1 MFRIRKNEKGFSLVE
16 LLAVVVILGLL
27 AAIGI
32 VATNTLVDKAK
43 NEKMDSQKNTIT
55 LSAQT
60 YMQNNKNLVPKIIG
74 ESSIIKVSDLR
85 MTKYLTEDIK
95 NDKGESCMEKSYVRV
110 YKLSNTEYTYT
121 TFLYCG
127 NEEVPEEEMVPS
139 PIITAKF
146 SDSSGE
152 IKDKNLNNVSD
163 AYLYI
168 EINSATADQITMYK
182 SQGTP
187 VVIDGY
193 TFKIFVYKGSQRV
206 EAYNSGSLSGG
217 KEEKIIINKKLKDYI
232 DVTGVTEVSIEVIAI
247 NTLGGITNT
256 NTTVGEHDDKKEST
270 TYDDNIKPKCVKPD
284 SPYVENDWLN
294 KSEYN
299 MTKDQRKL
307 TVGCDDGTGS
317 GCIRNYFT
325 MSWPNDDDKY
335 GAEFVYIEVKD
346 NAGNV
351 SEHNDACLF
360 RVNVDIKTPEA
371 SVTAYSGQPSNSPTL
386 PNVTISS
393 TSGTTKVPANP
404 THVLA
409 NKIAGKPSILSKA
422 ITVNDSKTTAS
433 IASVDYKNLIANT
446 TDVQWMNNEN
456 YPAGVVYRI
465 DLKDNIRLDKWTWE
479 TNEGYI
485 NDTKAKKYKAVNVNN
500 PEGTSGKIAQDA
512 EHGKT
517 IFNGSTADTIFVQ
530 FVTEGMR
537 YGVFTVYD
545 KAGNST
551 KITIAANLDRT
562 PPPVPSNILANQYN
576 KVRTE
581 GTSVNLKLK
590 YTFGSW
596 INRYVQ
602 VKTAAGQNRDD
613 LTQGVTLSG
622 FWQFYYD
629 ARNNANKRVGT
640 SDYATNALGQGVY
653 DFKGTAAEVDG
664 KNKIRFMGCDKA
676 GNCSDWSAYKDVWI
690 DITVPKCA
698 VAKSITKG
706 AESDQKWLGIGET
719 ARVTATCTDPTSTLA
734 SGCTVDSFHHDYN
747 YQINTNS
754 AGAAGNNSGGSF
766 TDHAGNSVTCPAG
779 ERIQIDYES
788 PRCSV
793 SGGSSSWTNNQ
804 RVVTGTCSD
813 SGGSGCRG
821 NISHTYNYDIKTSSG
836 GAAGNGA
843 GGTVYDRADNPV
855 ACAANQTVKVDRT
868 MPYVTVNPSPGVYN
882 IDKPGSLNVTITCHD
897 SLSGLSNRFDVDYG
911 VSFKSPIG
919 TFDIGKCCE
928 DNAGNLMCDTRGPF
942 SAKIYGR
949 HPDCGVEAYKS
960 CRTSGCGVEKY
971 KRCSS
976 CGCEIF
982 SSWSTSTQMFY
993 VGDCGHCTY
1002 KSNPCRASSGTY
1014 KEVSCDIV
1022 GGSISGNRGY
1032 AAVRQT
1038 TKTRSCNTYKRCSS
1052 CGVESYNFCEHSQC
1066 GVLRYKQCWHY
1077 GENVGSS
1084 GGGLGGGGNNT
1095 MMVR

>member
-1 MFRIRKNEKGFSLVE
+1 MRKINNKRGFSLVE

-27 AAIGI
+27 SAIGI

-146 SDSSGE
+146 SDSSGV
-152 IKDKNLNNVSD
+152 IKDDLLNNVND

-168 EINSATADQITMYK
+168 EINAATTDQISMYK

-193 TFKIFVYKGSQRV
+193 AFKIFVYKGSDKQ

-217 KEEKIIINKKLKDYI
+217 RKEKIIINKKLEDYI
-232 DVTGVTEVSIEVIAI
+232 DVTGVTEVSIEVTAI

-256 NTTVGEHDDKKEST
+256 NTTVGEHDDKKTSSV
-270 TYDDNIKPKCVKPD
+270 YDDNVKPKCVKPD
-284 SPYVENDWLN
+284 SPYDEGDWLN
-294 KSEYN
+294 KSEYKL
-299 MTKDQRKL
+299 TKDQRKL

-325 MSWPNDDDKY
+325 MSWPNDDDEY
-335 GAEFVYIEVKD
+335 GAEYVYIEVKD
-346 NAGNV
+346 NAGNI
-351 SEHNDACLF
+351 SEHNDECKF

-371 SVTAYSGQPSNSPTL
+371 SVTAYVGDTVTSNSTNSL
-386 PNVTISS
+386 KDKITGKSILNKTIS
-393 TSGTTKVPANP
+393 
-404 THVLA
+404 L
-409 NKIAGKPSILSKA
+409 
-422 ITVNDSKTTAS
+422 NDSNTSAKIDTT
-433 IASVDYKNLIANT
+433 DYDKLIANT
-446 TDVQWMNNEN
+446 TDTKWMNNEN
-456 YPAGVVYRI
+456 YPNGVIYKI
-465 DLKDNIRLDKWTWE
+465 DIKDNIRLDKWTWN
-479 TNEGYI
+479 TNAGYI
-485 NDTKAKKYKAVNVNN
+485 NSTKSGNYLKVSSNN
-500 PEGTSGKIAQDA
+500 PEATSGNIEQDEA
-512 EHGKT
+512 HGKT
-517 IFNGSTADTIFVQ
+517 EFHGSTNDTIYVRFL
-530 FVTEGMR
+530 TEGMR
-537 YGVFTVYD
+537 YGIFTAYD
-545 KAGNST
+545 KAGN
-551 KITIAANLDRT
+551 KIEIKIAANLDRT
-562 PPPVPSNILANQYN
+562 PPPIPSDILAYQYN

-581 GTSVNLKLK
+581 GTSPSKTK
-590 YTFGSW
+590 YTFGNW

-602 VKTAAGQNRDD
+602 VKTANGQNRDD
-613 LTQGVTLSG
+613 ESEGVTLSG

-629 ARNNANKRVGT
+629 ARNNANNRVGT

-653 DFKGTAAEVDG
+653 DFKGSAAEVDG

-676 GNCSDWSAYKDVWI
+676 GNCSRWSLYKDVWI
-690 DITVPKCA
+690 DITNPKCA
-698 VAKSITKG
+698 VAKSITNG
-706 AESDQKWLGIGET
+706 AESSYNWLGIGET

-734 SGCTVDSFHHDYN
+734 SGCTVGSFHHDYN
-747 YQINTNS
+747 YQINTTS
-754 AGAAGNNSGGSF
+754 AGALGNSSGGSF
-766 TDHAGNSVTCPAG
+766 TDAAGNSVNCPANQ
-779 ERIQIDYES
+779 RIQIDYTRPS
-788 PRCSV
+788 CSV
-793 SGGSSSWTNNQ
+793 SGGSSKWTNNQ

-813 SGGSGCRG
+813 SGGSGCVR

-843 GGTVYDRADNPV
+843 GGTVYDKADNSV

-882 IDKPGSLNVTITCHD
+882 IDSPGTLDVTITCHD
-897 SLSGLSNRFDVDYG
+897 SLSGLSSQFEVDYS
-911 VSFKSPIG
+911 VSFRSPIG

-942 SAKIYGR
+942 SAKTYGR
-949 HPDCGVEAYKS
+949 HEDCGIEEYFQCRTTLCGVELYQECSDSQCGRYVCGTQTMTAVPTQYAGSYTQKSNVNTCYNYHQSMCDSAYQGCS
-960 CRTSGCGVEKY
+960 CRMTANDNCVCSYPTKCPSGYKVSGSKCVKSVNKYCNYTCRTEACGVELYRK
-971 KRCSS
+971 
-976 CGCEIF
+976 CE
-982 SSWSTSTQMFY
+982 
-993 VGDCGHCTY
+993 H
-1002 KSNPCRASSGTY
+1002 PA
-1014 KEVSCDIV
+1014 
-1022 GGSISGNRGY
+1022 
-1032 AAVRQT
+1032 
-1038 TKTRSCNTYKRCSS
+1038 
-1052 CGVESYNFCEHSQC
+1052 CGVKLH
-1066 GVLRYKQCWHY
+1066 KQCWHY
-1077 GENVGSS
+1077 GADCNCSAHKVK
-1084 GGGLGGGGNNT
+1084 T
-1095 MMVR
+1095 Y

>member
-1 MFRIRKNEKGFSLVE
+1 MKCLNKNQKGFSLVE
-16 LLAVVVILGLL
+16 LLAVVVILGLI

-32 VATNTLVDKAK
+32 VASNTLVDKAK
-43 NEKMDSQKNTIT
+43 KDKMDSQKNTVT

-74 ESSIIKVSDLR
+74 ESSIIKISDLR
-85 MTKYLTEDIK
+85 TSKYLTEDIK

-139 PIITAKF
+139 PIITARF

-168 EINSATADQITMYK
+168 EINSATADQISMYK

-193 TFKIFVYKGSQRV
+193 TFKIFVYKGTQRV

-217 KEEKIIINKKLKDYI
+217 REEKLIINKKLKDYI
-232 DVTGVTEVSIEVIAI
+232 DVTGVTEISIEVTAI

-256 NTTVGEHDDKKEST
+256 NTTVGEHDDKKGST

-284 SPYVENDWLN
+284 SPYVESDWLN
-294 KSEYN
+294 KNEYN
-299 MTKDQRKL
+299 ATKDQRKL

-335 GAEFVYIEVKD
+335 GAEYVYIEVKD

-351 SEHNDACLF
+351 SEHNDECKF

-371 SVTAYSGQPSNSPTL
+371 SVTAYVGAESSSNSTNSL
-386 PNVTISS
+386 QSKITGSS
-393 TSGTTKVPANP
+393 ILTKV
-404 THVLA
+404 T
-409 NKIAGKPSILSKA
+409 S
-422 ITVNDSKTTAS
+422 TNDSNTSATIKTT
-433 IASVDYKNLIANT
+433 DYSKLTANA
-446 TDVQWMNNEN
+446 TDVQWMNKAN
-456 YPAGVVYRI
+456 YPNGVIYKI
-465 DLKDNIRLDKWTWE
+465 ELKDNIRLDKWTWN
-479 TNEGYI
+479 TNDGYI
-485 NDTKAKKYKAVNVNN
+485 NSTKASNYLKVSSSN
-500 PEGTSGKIAQDA
+500 PEATSGNITQDEA
-512 EHGKT
+512 HGKT
-517 IFNGSTADTIFVQ
+517 EFHGSTHDVVYVRFY
-530 FVTEGMR
+530 TEGMR
-537 YGVFTVYD
+537 YGVFTAYD
-545 KAGNST
+545 KAGN
-551 KITIAANLDRT
+551 KIEIKIAANLDRT
-562 PPPVPSNILANQYN
+562 PPPVPSDMQAFQYN

-581 GTSVNLKLK
+581 GTTASKTR
-590 YTFGSW
+590 YTFGNW
-596 INRYVQ
+596 INRYVK
-602 VKTAAGQNRDD
+602 VETAAGQNRDD
-613 LTQGVTLSG
+613 ETEGVTLSG

-629 ARNNANKRVGT
+629 ARNNANTRVG
-640 SDYATNALGQGVY
+640 SGDYATNALGKGVY

-676 GNCSDWSAYKDVWI
+676 GNCSNWSQYKDVWI

-706 AESDQKWLGIGET
+706 AESNQNWLGIGET
-719 ARVTATCTDPTSTLA
+719 ARVTATCTDPTPTLA
-734 SGCTVDSFHHDYN
+734 SGCTVGSFHHDYN
-747 YQINTNS
+747 YQINTHN
-754 AGAAGNNSGGSF
+754 AGADGNNNGGSF
-766 TDHAGNSVTCPAG
+766 TDYAGNSVSCPAG

-813 SGGSGCRG
+813 TGGSGCRG

-843 GGTVYDRADNPV
+843 GGTVYDRADNSV

-868 MPYVTVNPSPGVYN
+868 KPYVTVSPAPGVYN
-882 IDKPGSLNVTITCHD
+882 IDKPGRLKVTITCHD
-897 SLSGLSNRFDVDYG
+897 ALSGLSNKFDVNFSVDYM
-911 VSFKSPIG
+911 SPI
-919 TFDIGKCCE
+919 TPFNIGKCCA
-928 DNAGNLMCDTRGPF
+928 DNAGNEMCDTRGSF
-942 SAKIYGR
+942 SAKTHGR
-949 HPDCGVEAYKS
+949 HPDCGVELYYL
-960 CRTSGCGVEKY
+960 CRTSGCGVE
-971 KRCSS
+971 
-976 CGCEIF
+976 
-982 SSWSTSTQMFY
+982 
-993 VGDCGHCTY
+993 TY
-1002 KSNPCRASSGTY
+1002 KACRTSACGVSSYKSCKNSACGRAIDYWECRSGVDGNGGILYTCNPKCGNCPSGQWHPHY
-1014 KEVSCDIV
+1014 
-1022 GGSISGNRGY
+1022 GY
-1032 AAVRQT
+1032 ATCRT
-1038 TKTRSCNTYKRCSS
+1038 SG
-1052 CGVESYNFCEHSQC
+1052 CGVESYKSCRTSACGVERYKSCRHQQC
-1066 GVLRYKQCWHY
+1066 GIERYKECWHY
-1077 GENVGSS
+1077 G
-1084 GGGLGGGGNNT
+1084 LDQDIAT
-1095 MMVR
+1095 H